1 MDWLINTNSDEI
13 IGKILANHSLLSALA
28 LVVVGWILGRVLP
41 KDLYQKIAEVWS
53 KWRKPAE

>member
-28 LVVVGWILGRVLP
+28 LVVVGWILAKVLP
-41 KDLYQKIAEVWS
+41 SDLYEKIAGVWKS
-53 KWRKPAE
+53 WRKPSE